1 METEVQGRS
10 ADFTPV
16 RVAAEEGAGALVEAI
31 VAGDDGAQLIAV
43 RP

>member
-1 METEVQGRS
+1 METEGQGRS

-16 RVAAEEGAGALVEAI
+16 RLEAERGAGVLVDAI
-31 VAGDDGAQLIAV
+31 VAGHDGAQLIAV